1 MRRTERFRQ
10 QHNEI
15 VEQVR
20 FLEQLLNPSALS
32 VDAGPARRLL
42 SSLAGKLS
50 VHLAAEDQVLYP
62 EIKGSADPAIKKIAA
77 EFERDM
83 LPLSQAF
90 KSYVG
95 RWPSPTAISQDPAT
109 FVAETKNVCKAL
121 MDRIKRENSVFYEAL
136 DAVR

>member
-1 MRRTERFRQ
+1 MRRTERYRQ

-20 FLEQLLNPSALS
+20 ALEQLMNPTALS
-32 VDAGPARRLL
+32 ADATSARRLL
-42 SSLAGKLS
+42 STLAGKLT

-62 EIKGSADPAIKKIAA
+62 EIKGNADPAVKKIAA

-95 RWPSPTAISQDPAT
+95 RWPTPTAISQDPAT
-109 FVAETKNVCKAL
+109 FVAETRSVCKAL

-136 DAVR
+136 DAAR